1 MSLFFLLSF
10 IVVWLFPNLNY
21 NRFER
26 LCAIYTAAASYVIVT
41 LSWLKLLEEM
51 LVFNILLLIVE
62 SPLIP
67 TVGISY
73 GHILPQLSLI
83 S

>member
-1 MSLFFLLSF
+1 
-10 IVVWLFPNLNY
+10 
-21 NRFER
+21 
-26 LCAIYTAAASYVIVT
+26 VT